1 MVGSLPRLPALP
13 ASVPAGKLPGWD
25 LSRTVHRA
33 CPVCG
38 AEAATPICIRPDA
51 LEVSRCG
58 QCAMHY
64 LADIP
69 TDKELERFYAR
80 YAGYKGYQPKGA
92 IQSWLTSWL
101 DPLVR
106 ILDSTGG
113 VAGRSILEVGSSYG
127 TFLERCRRR
136 GATPLGA
143 VELDA
148 DARAHLSRT
157 GIRAEP
163 DVPTGAEWDVIC
175 AFQVLEHLTDP
186 AAMVAKMASALKPDG
201 RLLLAVPNGGELEVT
216 GPTWVGFR
224 VDLEHLNYFS
234 SKTLA
239 QLLSQHG
246 LFVEQFWL
254 HTQPA
259 ITRGDGAASSGLA
272 RLQQLGTKALHKAAE
287 WTRLV
292 PTGTFVLT
300 LLARRV

>member
-1 MVGSLPRLPALP
+1 MSDSLPRLPALP
-13 ASVPAGKLPGWD
+13 ASVQAGRLPGWD
-25 LSRTVHRA
+25 LSRTIHRA
-33 CPVCG
+33 CPVCA
-38 AEAATPICIRPDA
+38 AEAATAICRRPDG
-51 LEVSRCG
+51 LEVSRCEK
-58 QCAMHY
+58 CAMLY

-69 TDKELERFYAR
+69 TDEELQRFYTR

-106 ILDSTGG
+106 ILDRTGG

-127 TFLERCRRR
+127 SFLERCRRR
-136 GATPLGA
+136 GANSLGA
-143 VELDA
+143 VELDS
-148 DARAHLSRT
+148 DARAHLQRG
-157 GIRAEP
+157 GIRAEADIP
-163 DVPTGAEWDVIC
+163 EGAQWDVIC

-186 AAMVAKMASALKPDG
+186 AAMVAKMAAALKPDG
-201 RLLLAVPNGGELEVT
+201 RLLLAVPNGGETDIT

-239 QLLSQHG
+239 RLLSQHG
-246 LFVEQFWL
+246 VLVEQFWL

-259 ITRGDGAASSGLA
+259 IARETSGGLA
-272 RLQQLGTKALHKAAE
+272 RLVHKAAE